1 MPLTKIAAENFT
13 VFEDIKIP
21 FCEGLNVLVGENGVG
36 KTHIMKLAYA
46 ACQASKHD
54 VSFSQKTTMLFRPDQ
69 SGIGRL
75 VNRGKSGSNKAM
87 VSVES
92 DTAKI
97 GMTFSTKTRKWDA
110 EINSEEKWEK
120 QMSDL
125 TSVFIPA
132 KEILSNAWNLDAA
145 VKMGNVEFDD
155 TYLDIIAAAK
165 IDISRGVDST
175 VRKKY
180 LDILQKISNGK
191 VTLHEDR
198 FYLKPGTQAKLEFNL
213 VAEGLRKIA
222 LLWQLIKNGTLE
234 KGSVLFWDEP
244 EANINPKYIPVLA
257 ELLIMLETE
266 GVQIFVSTHDYF
278 LSKYIEV
285 KRRQDSYEHFLKIR
299 ERELGRLRC
308 SFEGAKA
315 AGYEKFIMFLHYP
328 PTSIGEMESPFT
340 LMAQEFGAE
349 KVIYSHCHGE
359 KRYDDSFKGYV
370 DGIEYKLVSGDYL
383 NFKPELVL
391 R

>member
-1 MPLTKIAAENFT
+1 MTKMPLTKIEAENFT
-13 VFEDIKIP
+13 VFQDIKIP
-21 FCEGLNVLVGENGVG
+21 FSKGINILVGENGVG

-54 VSFSQKTTMLFRPDQ
+54 VSFPQKTTRLFRPDQ
-69 SGIGRL
+69 SSIGRL
-75 VNRGKSGSNKAM
+75 VNRNKNGNNTARI
-87 VSVES
+87 SVES

-97 GMTFSTKTRKWDA
+97 GMTFSTKTIKWDA
-110 EINSEEKWEK
+110 EVETEKKWEK

-165 IDISRGVDST
+165 INISRGVDT
-175 VRKKY
+175 TERKKY
-180 LDILQKISNGK
+180 LDILQKISSGK
-191 VTLHEDR
+191 VTLQDDR

-213 VAEGLRKIA
+213 VAEGLRKVA

-234 KGSVLFWDEP
+234 KGAVLFWDEP

-257 ELLIMLETE
+257 ELLIMLESE

-278 LSKYIEV
+278 LAKYIEV
-285 KRRQDSYEHFLKIR
+285 KRTEKSDIRYISLYKDIEDKVQCETATEFELLKNNAIMDTFRQLYREEIGVVLK
-299 ERELGRLRC
+299 
-308 SFEGAKA
+308 
-315 AGYEKFIMFLHYP
+315 
-328 PTSIGEMESPFT
+328 
-340 LMAQEFGAE
+340 
-349 KVIYSHCHGE
+349 
-359 KRYDDSFKGYV
+359 
-370 DGIEYKLVSGDYL
+370 
-383 NFKPELVL
+383 
-391 R
+391 

>member
-1 MPLTKIAAENFT
+1 MPLTKIKIENFT
-13 VFEDIKIP
+13 VFEDITIP
-21 FCEGLNVLVGENGVG
+21 FCKGLNILVGENGMG
-36 KTHIMKLAYA
+36 KTHVMKLAYA
-46 ACQASKHD
+46 ACQSRKHD

-75 VNRGKSGSNKAM
+75 VNRNKNGENTAR
-87 VSVES
+87 VLVES
-92 DTAKI
+92 DIAQI
-97 GMTFSTKTRKWDA
+97 GMSFSTKTKKWDA
-110 EINSEEKWEK
+110 EVKSEEKWEK
-120 QMSDL
+120 QMSGT

-165 IDISRGVDST
+165 IDISTDVDS
-175 VRKKY
+175 VARKKY
-180 LDILQKISNGK
+180 LKILQKISNGK
-191 VTLHEDR
+191 VTVQDDR

-213 VAEGLRKIA
+213 VAEGIRKIA

-257 ELLIMLETE
+257 ELLIMLEKE

-285 KRRQDSYEHFLKIR
+285 KREKDSDVQYISLYKDEKNQVQCEIAKEFELLEHNTIMDTFRQLYREEIGVALK
-299 ERELGRLRC
+299 
-308 SFEGAKA
+308 
-315 AGYEKFIMFLHYP
+315 
-328 PTSIGEMESPFT
+328 
-340 LMAQEFGAE
+340 
-349 KVIYSHCHGE
+349 
-359 KRYDDSFKGYV
+359 
-370 DGIEYKLVSGDYL
+370 
-383 NFKPELVL
+383 
-391 R
+391 

>member
-1 MPLTKIAAENFT
+1 MSLKRIEAVNFT

-21 FCEGLNVLVGENGVG
+21 FSKGLNVLVGENGVG
-36 KTHIMKLAYA
+36 KTHIMKAAYA

-54 VSFSQKTTMLFRPDQ
+54 VSFAQKTTMLFRPDQ
-69 SGIGRL
+69 SSISRL
-75 VNRGKSGSNKAM
+75 VNRNRSGNNQAKI
-87 VSVES
+87 SVES

-97 GMTFSTKTRKWDA
+97 GMLFSTKTRKWDA
-110 EINSEEKWEK
+110 EVVSEENWEK

-165 IDISRGVDST
+165 IDISRGIDSA
-175 VRKKY
+175 VRRKY
-180 LDILQKISNGK
+180 LDVLQKISTGK

-198 FYLKPGTQAKLEFNL
+198 FYLKPGSQAKLEFNL

-234 KGSVLFWDEP
+234 KGAVLFWDEP

-257 ELLIMLETE
+257 ELLIMLESE
-266 GVQIFVSTHDYF
+266 GVQILVSTHDYF

-285 KRRQDSYEHFLKIR
+285 KR
-299 ERELGRLRC
+299 
-308 SFEGAKA
+308 
-315 AGYEKFIMFLHYP
+315 EKSSNIQYISLYKD
-328 PTSIGEMESPFT
+328 EE
-340 LMAQEFGAE
+340 E
-349 KVIYSHCHGE
+349 KVRCETAEG
-359 KRYDDSFKGYV
+359 F
-370 DGIEYKLVSGDYL
+370 
-383 NFKPELVL
+383 ELLEHNAIMETFRQLYREEIGVVL
-391 R
+391 A

>member
-1 MPLTKIAAENFT
+1 M
-13 VFEDIKIP
+13 FEDITIP
-21 FCEGLNVLVGENGVG
+21 FSKGLNVLIGENGVG

-69 SGIGRL
+69 SSIGRL
-75 VNRGKSGSNKAM
+75 VNRNKNGNNTAK

-97 GMTFSTKTRKWDA
+97 GMLFSTKTKKWDA
-110 EINSEEKWEK
+110 EIKTEEKWEK

-155 TYLDIIAAAK
+155 TYLDIIAA
-165 IDISRGVDST
+165 
-175 VRKKY
+175 
-180 LDILQKISNGK
+180 
-191 VTLHEDR
+191 
-198 FYLKPGTQAKLEFNL
+198 AKLEFNL

-257 ELLIMLETE
+257 ELLIMLERE
-266 GVQIFVSTHDYF
+266 EVQIFVSTHDYF

-285 KRRQDSYEHFLKIR
+285 KRKEDSNVQYISLYKGEENKIQCEIEKEFELLEHNAIMDTF
-299 ERELGRLRC
+299 RELYR
-308 SFEGAKA
+308 E
-315 AGYEKFIMFLHYP
+315 E
-328 PTSIGEMESPFT
+328 IG
-340 LMAQEFGAE
+340 
-349 KVIYSHCHGE
+349 V
-359 KRYDDSFKGYV
+359 
-370 DGIEYKLVSGDYL
+370 
-383 NFKPELVL
+383 VL
-391 R
+391 K

>member
-1 MPLTKIAAENFT
+1 MPLTKIEAENFT
-13 VFEDIKIP
+13 VFQDIKIP
-21 FCEGLNVLVGENGVG
+21 FSKGINILVGENGVG

-54 VSFSQKTTMLFRPDQ
+54 VSFPQKTTRLFRPDQ
-69 SGIGRL
+69 SSIGRL
-75 VNRGKSGSNKAM
+75 VNRNKNGNNTARI
-87 VSVES
+87 SVES

-97 GMTFSTKTRKWDA
+97 GMTFSTKTIKWDA
-110 EINSEEKWEK
+110 EVETEKKWEK

-165 IDISRGVDST
+165 INISRGMDT
-175 VRKKY
+175 TERKKY
-180 LDILQKISNGK
+180 LDILQKISSGK
-191 VTLHEDR
+191 VTLQDDR

-213 VAEGLRKIA
+213 VAEGLRKVA

-234 KGSVLFWDEP
+234 KGAVLFWDEP

-257 ELLIMLETE
+257 ELLIMLESE

-278 LSKYIEV
+278 LAKYIEV
-285 KRRQDSYEHFLKIR
+285 KRTEKSDIRYISLYKDIKDKVQCETATEFELLENNAIMDTFRQLYREEIGVVLK
-299 ERELGRLRC
+299 
-308 SFEGAKA
+308 
-315 AGYEKFIMFLHYP
+315 
-328 PTSIGEMESPFT
+328 
-340 LMAQEFGAE
+340 
-349 KVIYSHCHGE
+349 
-359 KRYDDSFKGYV
+359 
-370 DGIEYKLVSGDYL
+370 
-383 NFKPELVL
+383 
-391 R
+391 

>member
-1 MPLTKIAAENFT
+1 MPLTKIEVENFT
-13 VFEDIKIP
+13 VFEKMIIP
-21 FCEGLNVLVGENGVG
+21 FNKGLNVLVGENGVG
-36 KTHIMKLAYA
+36 KTHLMKLAYA
-46 ACQASKHD
+46 ACQASRHD

-69 SGIGRL
+69 SSIGRL
-75 VNRGKSGSNKAM
+75 ANRNKKGYHRAY
-87 VSVES
+87 VCVES

-97 GMTFSTKTRKWDA
+97 DLSFSNKTKKWDA
-110 EINSEEKWEK
+110 EIGFEEKWER

-165 IDISRGVDST
+165 VDISRGADSAA
-175 VRKKY
+175 RKKY
-180 LDILQKISNGK
+180 LDILQKISAGK
-191 VTLHEDR
+191 VTLYEDR
-198 FYLKPGTQAKLEFNL
+198 FYLKPGTQARLEFNL

-234 KGSVLFWDEP
+234 KGSVLFWDEL

-257 ELLIMLETE
+257 ELLIMLESE

-285 KRRQDSYEHFLKIR
+285 KRSK
-299 ERELGRLRC
+299 
-308 SFEGAKA
+308 
-315 AGYEKFIMFLHYP
+315 
-328 PTSIGEMESPFT
+328 ESEVQYIS
-340 LMAQEFGAE
+340 LYKDDEE
-349 KVIYSHCHGE
+349 KVQCE
-359 KRYDDSFKGYV
+359 TATEF
-370 DGIEYKLVSGDYL
+370 
-383 NFKPELVL
+383 ELLEHNAIMDTFRQLYREEIGVVL
-391 R
+391 K

>member
-1 MPLTKIAAENFT
+1 M
-13 VFEDIKIP
+13 
-21 FCEGLNVLVGENGVG
+21 NVLVGENGVG

-46 ACQASKHD
+46 ACKASKHD

-69 SGIGRL
+69 SSIGRL
-75 VNRGKSGSNKAM
+75 VNRNKKGNNTAK

-92 DTAKI
+92 DAAKI

-110 EINSEEKWEK
+110 EIQAEENWEK

-165 IDISRGVDST
+165 IDISRDVDSAS
-175 VRKKY
+175 RKKY

-191 VTLHEDR
+191 VALQDDR
-198 FYLKPGTQAKLEFNL
+198 FYLKSGIQAKLEFNL

-257 ELLIMLETE
+257 ELLIMLESE
-266 GVQIFVSTHDYF
+266 GVQIFGVYT
-278 LSKYIEV
+278 
-285 KRRQDSYEHFLKIR
+285 
-299 ERELGRLRC
+299 
-308 SFEGAKA
+308 
-315 AGYEKFIMFLHYP
+315 
-328 PTSIGEMESPFT
+328 
-340 LMAQEFGAE
+340 
-349 KVIYSHCHGE
+349 
-359 KRYDDSFKGYV
+359 
-370 DGIEYKLVSGDYL
+370 
-383 NFKPELVL
+383 
-391 R
+391 